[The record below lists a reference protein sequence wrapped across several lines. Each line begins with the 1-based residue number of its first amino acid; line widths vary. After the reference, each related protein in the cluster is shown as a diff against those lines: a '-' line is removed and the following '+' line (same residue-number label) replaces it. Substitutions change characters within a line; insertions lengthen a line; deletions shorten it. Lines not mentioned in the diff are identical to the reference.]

1 MKNYLFMIEKNKK
14 WQNHFIIV
22 NAKNIIRMNKQNI
35 IIYEICRNPSPL
47 ILKCNYEFGDR
58 LTLKFIQFNYY
69 ILNFNEIILNLMI
82 IASN

>member
-1 MKNYLFMIEKNKK
+1 MKFVGI
-14 WQNHFIIV
+14 H
-22 NAKNIIRMNKQNI
+22 
-35 IIYEICRNPSPL
+35 PPL